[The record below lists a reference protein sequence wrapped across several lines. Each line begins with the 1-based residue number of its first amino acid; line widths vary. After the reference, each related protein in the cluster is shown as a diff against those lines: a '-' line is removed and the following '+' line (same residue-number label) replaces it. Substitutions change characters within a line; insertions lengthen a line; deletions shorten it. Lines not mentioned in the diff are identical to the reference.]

1 MKTSFPLLFDKRW
14 RSLLVGLLVPC
25 LVVVGL
31 SITRITS
38 AGGNSGV
45 NSPSSN
51 LSPLTDPNFPKE
63 FDVRAIHGTPR
74 ETNLLDDPTATTP
87 KPTLPQLRAVTR
99 LQNVLGVLNTD
110 KLQIRYSGLTATPRH
125 IFNRDGYLSE
135 PSNLPAEAIAL
146 NFVRQNRALF
156 RFSEDDLNSLK
167 LISRAV
173 SNTGTTTLLYNQQI
187 DGKTVY
193 HGDVLVNVAKNGQ
206 ILNVGGENYPNLSV
220 SNSATISAA
229 QAVQNAVSRLNIS
242 GFTPQLLGTKQVL
255 ATYGNLPPEFVTGE
269 KFSRGSTFNDDI
281 VVTQVIF
288 PMGAT
293 GRLAYKFVLVT
304 PQYLGIMWQHFV
316 DAQTG
321 ETLRRN
327 SLTSFQSLNPPGGG
341 VGVGRKGTFRPD
353 VQNLVES
360 FNNAGTA
367 QGKVFNPLPAPLS
380 GQRGLGRS
388 TRTGTNASNY
398 VYTAPTYAPDNPA
411 SADPARGFQYGI
423 LNARNESPLPW
434 DNNLVRPTFT
444 HAQLPGFLGQI
455 IRGFPDAANPSPASP
470 FGWFYLPTE
479 TGGAEVTN
487 GNTNRTTTKA
497 AGYNIQTAA
506 GGVGPIAKT
515 RNAVNAANSPTGD
528 GDQPF
533 SADLTPVTSV
543 NLPDGRILS
552 SVFQS
557 RYTEGNNVMVADDR
571 RDDDETTKGVKGY
584 SQNRQFTASYFDY
597 VAAYE
602 YGGAN
607 ATSPAPLQ
615 PVDNFP
621 SSTESDV
628 FAGTVTLFYFNNII
642 HDYLYSVGF
651 TEQFWNFQM
660 DNFGKGGA
668 GGDQVS
674 AQVQDGSGVNNA
686 NFGTPD
692 EGATPTMQMFLF
704 GESSSSS
711 FRRSDG
717 DFDFDVVAHE
727 FFHGVSNRSAGK
739 GGSNCLGIAL
749 VGESGGMGEGWG
761 DYIAGSMTDDDSAG
775 EYVTGHNDIA
785 IRRFPMT
792 NFRYSYGSINDR
804 LLSVRRTV
812 DGTPA
817 VPDNYPTGIAYE
829 VHDIGEVWAAT
840 LWDMRELM
848 IMKQKVGASF
858 PGVFF
863 DGNRRLGSG
872 ANFFIGER
880 QLTSID
886 TQHPINYRNGIQNFN
901 TSVLNLDPE
910 SHGASPTINPTE
922 HIVRPGLIA
931 AENASNPNRNGP
943 LATAV
948 TRGAQLADQLM
959 LRGLQLTPCN
969 PSFVEMRDAI
979 LAADREITGGENQA
993 IIWRAFASHGV
1004 GQLARS
1010 TGGTDGTDENGGAQ
1024 SAPTVVE
1031 DFSVPAG
1038 VTECETSGPL
1048 PAPNFTLSNSA
1059 PNAVTVTITALQGAA
1074 NYVIGRSESPN
1085 GPFTTIATIPG
1096 SQTTYT
1102 DTDNGDNLTLRVGST
1117 YYYQVRAS
1125 RNAQCVGSA
1134 SVEDVTISN
1143 GNPPNPAPI
1152 FAGVANVI
1160 DPRQN
1165 NKLIVNWLPATSLN
1179 PTSDIVYDVYRV
1191 TSITTASGQADSTTA
1206 PTFTPTAANR
1216 LTPAAGITDT
1226 SYTDTN
1232 LTLGQVY
1239 YYIVQARDTNNN
1251 KKDTFNTGNTA
1262 AKVSAPTS
1270 NTVTT
1275 TPFAIE
1281 DFQSANANNR
1291 FTPALTDEPTPN
1303 NITPVWQR
1311 VTGAQM
1317 QTATAAMF
1325 APNIDTVPV
1334 QGGGNS
1340 DFSAIVGPLT
1350 LSPTSVLE
1358 FDSRFVT
1365 EFAFDGGVMEV
1376 ALGAAPTFNSQ
1387 VFPDNTTTYDLN
1399 YFIIEN
1405 GYLGKLDGTLAGPV
1419 ILSPL
1424 QGRYAFTGTR
1434 ATKRVRVALGNFA
1447 PGGQLNSGSQQVY
1460 LRFRMTS
1467 DVGTSPGEGSGWY
1480 IDNLVVNNYNP
1491 SLDIGGVVSYGT
1503 DSQKLVPGVSVA
1515 ATPGSPSITATT
1527 NAAGAYLLTG
1537 LSAGEDYTV
1546 TPTKTGD
1553 SNGISPFDATMILRH
1568 VASNGTGP
1576 NALNANQQKAADTN
1590 GDGNISPFDAT
1601 VILRYVAAGGPNAN
1615 TGQVGTWKFD
1625 PVSRP
1630 YQDLNS
1636 SFLNENYTAFLLGD
1650 LNGSWAPSSPPPTQ
1664 AEESARLEQLKSRAE
1679 ENDGETIA
1687 AARPVK
1693 TDIQA
1698 ETDGASLQVSL
1709 PTDITAGSGDTVE
1722 IPIMLAN
1729 DRKTRISTYTIDVEF
1744 DPSVLRPDFANPVDT
1759 NGTLSENG
1767 FTVSADTKSAKNR
1780 IGIAAAS
1787 GAGLIEGSGTI
1798 IKLRFKVGS
1807 AKGASNSTA
1816 LTRTRLSF
1824 QDADGKRIAA
1834 AASDGL
1840 FTMTPRATLT
1850 KRS

>member
-1 MKTSFPLLFDKRW
+1 
-14 RSLLVGLLVPC
+14 
-25 LVVVGL
+25 
-31 SITRITS
+31 
-38 AGGNSGV
+38 
-45 NSPSSN
+45 
-51 LSPLTDPNFPKE
+51 
-63 FDVRAIHGTPR
+63 
-74 ETNLLDDPTATTP
+74 
-87 KPTLPQLRAVTR
+87 
-99 LQNVLGVLNTD
+99 
-110 KLQIRYSGLTATPRH
+110 
-125 IFNRDGYLSE
+125 
-135 PSNLPAEAIAL
+135 
-146 NFVRQNRALF
+146 
-156 RFSEDDLNSLK
+156 
-167 LISRAV
+167 
-173 SNTGTTTLLYNQQI
+173 
-187 DGKTVY
+187 
-193 HGDVLVNVAKNGQ
+193 
-206 ILNVGGENYPNLSV
+206 
-220 SNSATISAA
+220 
-229 QAVQNAVSRLNIS
+229 
-242 GFTPQLLGTKQVL
+242 
-255 ATYGNLPPEFVTGE
+255 
-269 KFSRGSTFNDDI
+269 
-281 VVTQVIF
+281 
-288 PMGAT
+288 
-293 GRLAYKFVLVT
+293 
-304 PQYLGIMWQHFV
+304 
-316 DAQTG
+316 
-321 ETLRRN
+321 
-327 SLTSFQSLNPPGGG
+327 
-341 VGVGRKGTFRPD
+341 
-353 VQNLVES
+353 
-360 FNNAGTA
+360 
-367 QGKVFNPLPAPLS
+367 
-380 GQRGLGRS
+380 
-388 TRTGTNASNY
+388 
-398 VYTAPTYAPDNPA
+398 
-411 SADPARGFQYGI
+411 
-423 LNARNESPLPW
+423 
-434 DNNLVRPTFT
+434 
-444 HAQLPGFLGQI
+444 
-455 IRGFPDAANPSPASP
+455 
-470 FGWFYLPTE
+470 
-479 TGGAEVTN
+479 
-487 GNTNRTTTKA
+487 
-497 AGYNIQTAA
+497 
-506 GGVGPIAKT
+506 
-515 RNAVNAANSPTGD
+515 
-528 GDQPF
+528 
-533 SADLTPVTSV
+533 
-543 NLPDGRILS
+543 
-552 SVFQS
+552 
-557 RYTEGNNVMVADDR
+557 MVADDR

-642 HDYLYSVGF
+642 HDYLYSAGF

-692 EGATPTMQMFLF
+692 EGAAPTMQMFLF

-817 VPDNYPTGIAYE
+817 LPDNYPTGIAYE

-848 IMKQKVGASF
+848 IMKQKVGANF

-863 DGNRRLGSG
+863 DGSRRLGNG

-880 QLTSID
+880 QVTSID

-901 TSVLNLDPE
+901 TSVLNPDPE

-931 AENASNPNRNGP
+931 AENASNPDRGGP

-948 TRGAQLADQLM
+948 TRGAQLADRLM
-959 LRGLQLTPCN
+959 MRGLQLTPCN

-993 IIWRAFASHGV
+993 IIWRAFASHGI

-1024 SAPTVVE
+1024 SAPNVVE

-1096 SQTTYT
+1096 NQTTYT
-1102 DTDNGDNLTLRVGST
+1102 DTDNGDNLTLQIGKT

-1134 SVEDVTISN
+1134 SVDDITISN
-1143 GNPPNPAPI
+1143 GNPPNPAPV

-1179 PTSDIVYDVYRV
+1179 PSASIVYDVYRV
-1191 TSITTASGQADSTTA
+1191 NSITTASGQNDSTTA

-1216 LTPAAGITDT
+1216 IAEGITDT

-1239 YYIVQARDTNNN
+1239 YYIVQARDTHNT
-1251 KKDTFNTGNTA
+1251 KKDTFNTGNTS

-1270 NTVTT
+1270 NAVTA

-1281 DFQSANANNR
+1281 DFQNANANNR
-1291 FTPALTDEPTPN
+1291 FTPALTNEPTPN

-1311 VTGAQM
+1311 VIGAQM

-1325 APNIDTVPV
+1325 APNIDAVPV

-1376 ALGAAPTFNSQ
+1376 ALGAPTFNSQ
-1387 VFPDNTTTYDLN
+1387 IFPDNTTTYDLN

-1480 IDNLVVNNYNP
+1480 IDNLVINNYNP
-1491 SLDIGGVVSYGT
+1491 SLDIAGVVSYGT

-1515 ATPGSPSITATT
+1515 VTSGSPSVSATT
-1527 NAAGAYLLTG
+1527 NAAGAYLLAG
-1537 LSAGEDYTV
+1537 LTAGEDYTV

-1553 SNGISPFDATMILRH
+1553 ANGITPFDATMVLRH
-1568 VASNGTGP
+1568 IASNGTGP
-1576 NALNANQQKAADTN
+1576 NALNANQQIAADTN
-1590 GDGNISPFDAT
+1590 GDGSITPFDAT
-1601 VILRYVAAGGPNAN
+1601 LVLRYIANGGPNAN
-1615 TGQVGTWKFD
+1615 TGQVGNWKFD
-1625 PVSRP
+1625 PVSYP
-1630 YQDLNS
+1630 HPALNS
-1636 SFLNENYTAFLLGD
+1636 SVSGENYTAILIGEINGD
-1650 LNGSWAPSSPPPTQ
+1650 WTPPAPLVEMQATKWQQRETENFNQTPDRRKSSRQRQTGNRKRAVRLVDRRGIEKTVVISDFGYYRFADVPANQSYTISV
-1664 AEESARLEQLKSRAE
+1664 SARKYKFTQSSQ
-1679 ENDGETIA
+1679 G
-1687 AARPVK
+1687 AARF
-1693 TDIQA
+1693 
-1698 ETDGASLQVSL
+1698 G
-1709 PTDITAGSGDTVE
+1709 G
-1722 IPIMLAN
+1722 N
-1729 DRKTRISTYTIDVEF
+1729 
-1744 DPSVLRPDFANPVDT
+1744 
-1759 NGTLSENG
+1759 
-1767 FTVSADTKSAKNR
+1767 
-1780 IGIAAAS
+1780 
-1787 GAGLIEGSGTI
+1787 
-1798 IKLRFKVGS
+1798 
-1807 AKGASNSTA
+1807 
-1816 LTRTRLSF
+1816 
-1824 QDADGKRIAA
+1824 KRA
-1834 AASDGL
+1834 
-1840 FTMTPRATLT
+1840 
-1850 KRS
+1850 